1 MKDSDSGAR
10 APPEIIS
17 AAAQL
22 RPCLEAEN
30 EENDCVDYNTISHG
44 CKYCAAVSSL
54 SLKKKKR

>member
-22 RPCLEAEN
+22 RPCLEAEKTKM
-30 EENDCVDYNTISHG
+30 TI
-44 CKYCAAVSSL
+44 
-54 SLKKKKR
+54 

>member
-22 RPCLEAEN
+22 R
-30 EENDCVDYNTISHG
+30 TQ
-44 CKYCAAVSSL
+44 L
-54 SLKKKKR
+54 STCGGEK